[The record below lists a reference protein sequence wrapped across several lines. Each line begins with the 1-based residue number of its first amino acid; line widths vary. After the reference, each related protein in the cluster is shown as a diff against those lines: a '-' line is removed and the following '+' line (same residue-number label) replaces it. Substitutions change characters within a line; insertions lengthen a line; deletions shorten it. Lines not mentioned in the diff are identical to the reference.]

1 MSKMA
6 GNIKKSNEAMA
17 SETKVRTVASKREH
31 SRSHNPTS
39 FRLSPEIL
47 AKLEDL
53 RAFERETT
61 GKIPS
66 ATAVVIA
73 LIERAH
79 AQAAG

>member
-1 MSKMA
+1 MSRMA
-6 GNIKKSNEAMA
+6 GNIQKSNEALA
-17 SETKVRTVASKREH
+17 EEGKVRAVASKREH
-31 SRSHNPTS
+31 SRSHTPTS

-53 RAFERETT
+53 RAFDRERT

-66 ATAVVIA
+66 ATAVIIS

-79 AQAAG
+79 AEATG